1 MAQSPKEGISREV
14 ASRLR
19 SSGLDK
25 EALKE
30 LADVAAD
37 VHRAA
42 GLRDSRVF
50 PLGIIVPDG
59 IGIKGNIG
67 VDKIDLLKD
76 ILKNHNRVGGVHV
89 FPMGIPVPDVL
100 RVTFEIR

>member
-1 MAQSPKEGISREV
+1 MAGSPKEGISREL
-14 ASRLR
+14 ANRLR
-19 SSGLDK
+19 FSGLDK

-30 LADVAAD
+30 LSDIAAD

-50 PLGIIVPDG
+50 PVGIPVPDG

-67 VDKIDLLKD
+67 IDKIDILKD
-76 ILKNHNRVGGVHV
+76 ILRNHNRVGGVHV
-89 FPMGIPVPDVL
+89 FPIGIPAPDVL